1 MERRALPLNA
11 LRTFEVVAR
20 NLSFTRAAAELG
32 VTHGAVS
39 RQIIA
44 LETSMRMPLFHRE
57 GSRIRLT
64 NEGSRLFT
72 GVAPALDR
80 IAATMDSLQDSTA
93 ARVLSVNAP
102 PTFTMR
108 WLIPRLTGFQRA
120 NQNAEVRLATGTGS
134 PQTLKMNDY
143 DVVIRRLADDDDAET
158 LRPTPFLSGAL
169 VAVASPD
176 LIGPRTVQ
184 SLDDIAPFR
193 LIEAATNVVGW
204 PDWFARAGGSMPTP
218 TRFLRLEEMFYAVQ
232 AALDGL
238 GVALVP
244 SALVVDDLAAGRLQ
258 RILDV
263 PGVFERD
270 YCHVVSPVTRN
281 PELARAFCA
290 WLDHEGQEA
299 RRLSSSVMGD
309 GMA

>member
-11 LRTFEVVAR
+11 LRTFEAVAR
-20 NLSFTRAAAELG
+20 NLSFTRAATELG

-44 LETSMRMPLFHRE
+44 LETSMRMPLFLRE
-57 GSRIRLT
+57 SSRIRLT
-64 NEGSRLFT
+64 TEGSRLFA

-80 IAATMDSLQDSTA
+80 IAATMDSLQDTTT

-120 NQNAEVRLATGTGS
+120 NQNAEVRLATGTGLLQS
-134 PQTLKMNDY
+134 LRMNDY
-143 DVVIRRLADDDDAET
+143 DVVIRRMQHDDDAH
-158 LRPTPFLSGAL
+158 RAQPFLSGAL

-176 LIGPRTVQ
+176 LIGMQTITT
-184 SLDDIAPFR
+184 LNDLAPFR
-193 LIEAATNVVGW
+193 LIEAATNSVGW
-204 PDWFARAGGSMPTP
+204 PEWFERAGGSMPTP

-258 RILDV
+258 RILAV
-263 PGVFERD
+263 PGVYERD
-270 YCHVVSPVTRN
+270 YCHVVSPVSRN
-281 PELARAFCA
+281 PELARAFCT

-299 RRLSSSVMGD
+299 RRLSQSVMGD
-309 GMA
+309 GA